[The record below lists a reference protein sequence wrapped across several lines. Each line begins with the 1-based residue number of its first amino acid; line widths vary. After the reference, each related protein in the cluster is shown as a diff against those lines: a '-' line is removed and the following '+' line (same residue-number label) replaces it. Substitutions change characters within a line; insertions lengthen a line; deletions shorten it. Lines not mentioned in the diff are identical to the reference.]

1 MPLIDSAL
9 WPLSVATN
17 LIVSPASTL
26 RKSGSNTIAPF
37 SPLLSIFTSCSA
49 APAVPAIAMTAAAAS
64 IINFFM
70 ILPSGVWTALAV
82 AEKIAAAAGAR
93 FALAQ
98 TKATTAGAVSHRA
111 AVCGVSRPGSG
122 LASHRR
128 TGEGRGTSVPML
140 DRSVIAG
147 LPPFEGLRPDDLDVV
162 LEHARATRYA
172 RDSAVFEQDAPATSF
187 FLLLDGHVRVVR
199 ITPEGEQIISRYI
212 NAGEMFG
219 LAVAMGRAAY
229 PATAIAAVDCVV

>member
-1 MPLIDSAL
+1 
-9 WPLSVATN
+9 
-17 LIVSPASTL
+17 
-26 RKSGSNTIAPF
+26 
-37 SPLLSIFTSCSA
+37 
-49 APAVPAIAMTAAAAS
+49 
-64 IINFFM
+64 
-70 ILPSGVWTALAV
+70 
-82 AEKIAAAAGAR
+82 
-93 FALAQ
+93 
-98 TKATTAGAVSHRA
+98 
-111 AVCGVSRPGSG
+111 
-122 LASHRR
+122 
-128 TGEGRGTSVPML
+128 ML

-229 PATAIAAVDCVV
+229 PATAIAAVDCVVVAWPNSAWAELSRRFPSFGASTYRTIGKWLQETHARMLELVTAQVEQRVAHALLRLAHQAGRKTPEGIEIDFPITRQDIAEMTATTLHTVSRLMSAWEEKGIVASGRQKVTIVDPHALMLIAEQRGRK